1 MFVGLSF
8 PRAPVTLFIIIR
20 YLESPA
26 TTFGLVNHIR
36 LAAIY
41 TTIVKILVP
50 HLLLRYMIDTSVQQI
65 FYFLIF
71 VFRNCPLICHN
82 TKWNWVSS
90 RSN

>member
-8 PRAPVTLFIIIR
+8 PRTPVTLFIIIR

-41 TTIVKILVP
+41 TTIVKILVL
-50 HLLLRYMIDTSVQQI
+50 HLLLRYMIYTSVQQI
-65 FYFLIF
+65 FYFL
-71 VFRNCPLICHN
+71 VFSFSNCSLVGHN

>member
-8 PRAPVTLFIIIR
+8 PRAPVTLLIIIR

-41 TTIVKILVP
+41 TTIVKILVL
-50 HLLLRYMIDTSVQQI
+50 HLLFRYVIYTSVQQI

-71 VFRNCPLICHN
+71 RFRNCPLICHN
-82 TKWNWVSS
+82 TKRNWFSS

>member
-8 PRAPVTLFIIIR
+8 PRAPVTLLIIIR

-41 TTIVKILVP
+41 TTIVKNSS
-50 HLLLRYMIDTSVQQI
+50 TSSAVLI
-65 FYFLIF
+65 RDIHVGTADFLFSGIQ
-71 VFRNCPLICHN
+71 LQ
-82 TKWNWVSS
+82 
-90 RSN
+90 

>member
-41 TTIVKILVP
+41 TTILKILVP
-50 HLLLRYMIDTSVQQI
+50 HLL
-65 FYFLIF
+65 F
-71 VFRNCPLICHN
+71 
-82 TKWNWVSS
+82 
-90 RSN
+90 

>member
-8 PRAPVTLFIIIR
+8 PRAPVTLLIIIR

-41 TTIVKILVP
+41 NTMAIHIHSQSLMIKQSYATIIIA
-50 HLLLRYMIDTSVQQI
+50 YFICCSDT
-65 FYFLIF
+65 
-71 VFRNCPLICHN
+71 
-82 TKWNWVSS
+82 
-90 RSN
+90 